1 MVDKGGEIYNRSMIS
16 FLQSNDIEVYLDEE
30 GKSVIAERFIRT
42 LKNKINEYMTSVSKN
57 VNIDKLYYIVNKY
70 NTTYH
75 RTITM
80 KPLDVKPGIYII

>member
-42 LKNKINEYMTSVSKN
+42 LKNKINKYMTSVSKN